1 MFDIRRL
8 LIAASLLFVSCA
20 ASAAQYQ
27 LTVGW
32 TDGTTYLPSDT
43 PTYEAEWRV
52 NGGVSTAISA
62 LPTPSA
68 AATITAN
75 HGDTIEARVR
85 NVNGTLASAWSG
97 WVAATA
103 ATPPTQPGDPTGIS
117 LQLIYVGE

>member
-1 MFDIRRL
+1 MKRL
-8 LIAASLLFVSCA
+8 LLASSLLMLSGLVC
-20 ASAAQYQ
+20 AAQYQ

-32 TDGTTYLPSDT
+32 IDGTTYLPSDT

-52 NGGVSTAISA
+52 NGGASNTISA

-85 NVNGTLASAWSG
+85 NVNDTLVSAWSG